1 MSQSQFTIL
10 IVALLSCSIFTSAFY
25 TEETPVKLLEVES
38 FATRYPATESEYRIS
53 LINGFVI
60 F

>member
-1 MSQSQFTIL
+1 MSQFTVL
-10 IVALLSCSIFTSAFY
+10 MVVLLYFSNLSSAFY